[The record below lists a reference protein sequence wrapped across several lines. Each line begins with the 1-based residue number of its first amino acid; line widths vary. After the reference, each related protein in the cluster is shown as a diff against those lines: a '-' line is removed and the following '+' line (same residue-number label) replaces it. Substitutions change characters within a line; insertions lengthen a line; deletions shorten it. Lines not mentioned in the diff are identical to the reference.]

1 MTDYAK
7 LVAILLLVLSPL
19 FVPLAT
25 TLVHA
30 IHQWYTRIRPVQHT
44 GRRPLTAMDKR
55 DRLASRNAALAFQ
68 HEQQEPKVDS
78 DSIRREGIEQRAK
91 SRRVAD
97 PIAMRPA
104 SSEVMTAT
112 AGPTSLPT
120 TARR

>member
-30 IHQWYTRIRPVQHT
+30 IHQWYTRIRPVRRSD
-44 GRRPLTAMDKR
+44 RRPLTAMDKR

-68 HEQQEPKVDS
+68 HEQQEPKADS
-78 DSIRREGIEQRAK
+78 DSIRRESLERAR
-91 SRRVAD
+91 SRRLAD
-97 PIAMRPA
+97 PIAMQPT
-104 SSEVMTAT
+104 SSEVLTAA